1 MEEKIK
7 TFFLYLGQFVKI
19 VLRKQ
24 FLGIFA
30 QENVAKMSN
39 NIPQN
44 VDYINTTFNLPNIW
58 AKRIWLITETNWLPR
73 DRRMLPLQV
82 KKIGNSWRNNL
93 LREKVKRRGGKQLF
107 AFPALIAKFRY
118 SWVRKPNQFNYF
130 FLMWEKQLMNNSED
144 EPGPK

>member
-1 MEEKIK
+1 
-7 TFFLYLGQFVKI
+7 
-19 VLRKQ
+19 
-24 FLGIFA
+24 
-30 QENVAKMSN
+30 MSN

-44 VDYINTTFNLPNIW
+44 VDYINTTFNLPNIR
-58 AKRIWLITETNWLPR
+58 AKRIWLLTETNWLPT

-118 SWVRKPNQFNYF
+118 SWVRKPNQLNS

-144 EPGPK
+144 ERTGSKIIKKSLRKFIWWISHHFIVSLTKTRHSKTN